1 MFPTCKSKKIE
12 VIRFKNL
19 NINSHVKYKQVYNS
33 ITIFYT
39 LFQIY

>member
-19 NINSHVKYKQVYNS
+19 NINSHVKYK
-33 ITIFYT
+33 
-39 LFQIY
+39 